1 LILAT
6 SLRYLAE
13 KSQTPYTT
21 LSSKDSTLR
30 KQTLDGTNPSITL
43 AHIKDPTTSTQSH
56 SSSLVSSKFFF
67 AFAFASGSSSPSS
80 AAVAGPA
87 PP

>member
-43 AHIKDPTTSTQSH
+43 AHIKVPTTSTQSH

-67 AFAFASGSSSPSS
+67 AFASGSSSPSS
-80 AAVAGPA
+80 AAAAGPA